1 MGKKKRNYLLERVLE
16 IMRKKRR
23 GKVLDLGCGD
33 GDYGNSL
40 KNMGFDVLSADIDY
54 DRFKYHKII
63 PFVRL
68 NIDRE
73 LPFPEG
79 EFDYVLFIETIEHI
93 YNPDFVIGQIRRVLK
108 LGGVLIL
115 STPNILN
122 LNSRLRFLFQG
133 SFDFFREPTL
143 DYARVFP
150 GGLQNMHVIPWRYQ
164 ELEYLLYKNNI
175 LVRGVYTDLLKH
187 ILKFPW
193 FMLSPMI
200 KLSYHLKERRTT
212 IRNSGFSYKRIH
224 KILLSRELL
233 FGRHLIIVGEKV
245 S

>member
-73 LPFPEG
+73 LP
-79 EFDYVLFIETIEHI
+79 LSLIHI
-93 YNPDFVIGQIRRVLK
+93 
-108 LGGVLIL
+108 
-115 STPNILN
+115 
-122 LNSRLRFLFQG
+122 
-133 SFDFFREPTL
+133 
-143 DYARVFP
+143 
-150 GGLQNMHVIPWRYQ
+150 
-164 ELEYLLYKNNI
+164 
-175 LVRGVYTDLLKH
+175 
-187 ILKFPW
+187 
-193 FMLSPMI
+193 
-200 KLSYHLKERRTT
+200 
-212 IRNSGFSYKRIH
+212 
-224 KILLSRELL
+224 
-233 FGRHLIIVGEKV
+233 
-245 S
+245 